1 MEKKRILVVDDDRV
15 SLAIAR
21 DMLSEEGFQVE
32 SADSALA
39 ANQYVYGPDPPDL
52 ILLDVVMPLLSGD
65 RKIQFLKERES
76 SRNIPVVLMS
86 GKPRSE
92 LMKIARDSRADGFV
106 TKPLER
112 ESLMAAIARHL

>member
-65 RKIQFLKERES
+65 RKIQFLKEREA

>member
-1 MEKKRILVVDDDRV
+1 MEKKRILVIDDDRV

-21 DMLSEEGFQVE
+21 DMLTEEGFLVE

-39 ANQYVYGPDPPDL
+39 ANPYIYGPDPPDL

-65 RKIQFLKERES
+65 RKIRFLKEREA

-86 GKPRSE
+86 GKPKSE
-92 LMKIARDSRADGFV
+92 LMKIARDSHADGFV
-106 TKPLER
+106 TKPLDKD
-112 ESLMAAIARHL
+112 SLVSAIARHL

>member
-21 DMLSEEGFQVE
+21 DMLLEEGFQVE

-39 ANQYVYGPDPPDL
+39 ANQYVYGPNPPDL

-65 RKIQFLKERES
+65 RKIQFLKEREA